1 LSKRQFE
8 PRSIFQARPV
18 RPASLTPTIQ
28 GAYPLALY
36 LLPYPVELALAV
48 VQAEVLIEAPQ
59 HLRQMFLLLPSFPVS
74 VMKDPLPC
82 PGQELPTTLNAGD
95 TNQSKSPRSVH
106 PTDMLEAQK
115 LEGFRSPQSVPQTGH
130 ACESPK
136 EYAPSFLL
144 GQLQS
149 EFREP
154 LPHFLL
160 ELGRIL
166 SELETHHEVISET
179 QQIRLASTF
188 RSDLLL
194 KPKIENKVKVK
205 VTQHG

>member
-1 LSKRQFE
+1 
-8 PRSIFQARPV
+8 
-18 RPASLTPTIQ
+18 
-28 GAYPLALY
+28 
-36 LLPYPVELALAV
+36 
-48 VQAEVLIEAPQ
+48 
-59 HLRQMFLLLPSFPVS
+59 
-74 VMKDPLPC
+74 
-82 PGQELPTTLNAGD
+82 
-95 TNQSKSPRSVH
+95 
-106 PTDMLEAQK
+106 
-115 LEGFRSPQSVPQTGH
+115 VPQTGH

-160 ELGRIL
+160 ELVHIP